1 MDPWI
6 EAQEWEDF
14 HTTFM
19 TVAREVLLP
28 SVRPRYEVKVERRV
42 YVSRAADA
50 EDVVIPDVAVFHAY
64 SGNPEPGAGPS
75 ASESNGGATATIVRP
90 VKCRLPMREQ
100 KRETFLTIRRTGEK
114 AVITVLEL
122 LSPDNK
128 RRGAK
133 GRRLYLRKR
142 NLVLDSRTNLVE
154 LDLLR
159 GGQRLPMR
167 DPLPAAQYYAL
178 VSRAG
183 HAEADVYAWN
193 LRDPLPP
200 VPIPLAAGDGDVL
213 LDLQQVFTT
222 VYDRAGYDYTLDY
235 TAPLAR
241 SLPDPD
247 SAWADAL
254 LEPSR
259 RRHHDRTI
267 PPAPPP
273 P

>member
-42 YVSRAADA
+42 YVSRAADT
-50 EDVVIPDVAVFHAY
+50 EDVVIPDVAVFHAHG
-64 SGNPEPGAGPS
+64 GNLEPGAS
-75 ASESNGGATATIVRP
+75 ASESNGGGTATIVRP

-193 LRDPLPP
+193 LRAALPSI
-200 VPIPLAAGDGDVL
+200 PIPLAAGDGDVL
-213 LDLQQVFTT
+213 LNLQQVFTT

-235 TAPLAR
+235 TIPIGP
-241 SLPDPD
+241 SLSDPD

-254 LEPSR
+254 LKPLR
-259 RRHHDRTI
+259 RRHDLDRPSTQE
-267 PPAPPP
+267 PPP
-273 P
+273 H

>member
-1 MDPWI
+1 
-6 EAQEWEDF
+6 
-14 HTTFM
+14 
-19 TVAREVLLP
+19 
-28 SVRPRYEVKVERRV
+28 
-42 YVSRAADA
+42 
-50 EDVVIPDVAVFHAY
+50 
-64 SGNPEPGAGPS
+64 
-75 ASESNGGATATIVRP
+75 
-90 VKCRLPMREQ
+90 MREQ

-159 GGQRLPMR
+159 GGQRLPMC

-193 LRDPLPP
+193 LGDPLPP

-235 TAPLAR
+235 AGPVVPPL
-241 SLPDPD
+241 SDPD

-254 LEPSR
+254 LNPLR
-259 RRHHDRTI
+259 RRHDLDRAGPQKS
-267 PPAPPP
+267 PPD
-273 P
+273 